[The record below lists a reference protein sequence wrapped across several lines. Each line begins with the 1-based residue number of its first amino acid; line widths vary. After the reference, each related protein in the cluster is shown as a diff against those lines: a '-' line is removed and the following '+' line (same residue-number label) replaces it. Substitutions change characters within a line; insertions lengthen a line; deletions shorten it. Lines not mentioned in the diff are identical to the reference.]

1 MGVGLKLS
9 GVSSKT
15 SIPMVQLTYLSPM
28 DNSVVK
34 GREGGAEGS
43 AVAGAGAHYPGQA
56 PLVATA
62 PLLSGE
68 HIQTG
73 GQHGKDGN
81 PLSPH
86 TSESPGWGHEP
97 HGTRV
102 TAAALGKYLAH
113 LPLALRWGLLENTA
127 ISEVSEGNLGV
138 ICSLA
143 EHRSSVHYLLSPP
156 WRRPTTLRSCLAIQ

>member
-43 AVAGAGAHYPGQA
+43 AVAGAGTHYPGQA

-102 TAAALGKYLAH
+102 TAAALGPGSDLH
-113 LPLALRWGLLENTA
+113 LLFHLYRKASWN
-127 ISEVSEGNLGV
+127 
-138 ICSLA
+138 
-143 EHRSSVHYLLSPP
+143 YD
-156 WRRPTTLRSCLAIQ
+156 